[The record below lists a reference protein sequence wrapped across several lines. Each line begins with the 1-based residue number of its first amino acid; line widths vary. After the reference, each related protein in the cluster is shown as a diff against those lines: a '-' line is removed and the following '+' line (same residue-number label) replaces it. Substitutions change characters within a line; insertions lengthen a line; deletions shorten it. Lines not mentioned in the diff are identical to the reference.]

1 MSHHSSTRIMRCAAC
16 QSDDVVRDAW
26 ASWSY
31 QSQQWE
37 LSQVFDHAFCEQC
50 ESDCSIE
57 EAPG

>member
-1 MSHHSSTRIMRCAAC
+1 MRCAAC
-16 QSDDVVRDAW
+16 HSDDVVRDAW